1 MAEPKTRID
10 PRTKRAVAQM
20 AAQQRYKA
28 GQPPSSEVQAA
39 LSSFKEPPSPE
50 QISAVAMELA
60 RTKGT
65 AAAIEFETYAKELVI
80 ERARAEGE
88 RSYAAGAAPAPEV
101 DAELK
106 ATGSAVPTEEQIKA
120 TSARLAQ
127 KSPTL
132 AAQYEAYVRGLQ
144 SDRAAAQEG
153 QYSERDL
160 QTLEGDFEARAE
172 AKKQPPARLNEF
184 QPGQAPA
191 PAPAA
196 APAPRS
202 SVEKFKAAL
211 RPLMPWKGYYR
222 LEEAMGGAPA
232 DQSMKKLEAQLEKDA
247 AAKRREE
254 EASGGRTQ

>member
-1 MAEPKTRID
+1 
-10 PRTKRAVAQM
+10 M

-50 QISAVAMELA
+50 QISAVAMQLA

-106 ATGSAVPTEEQIKA
+106 ATGSAAPSEEQIRA

-127 KSPTL
+127 KSPAL

-160 QTLEGDFEARAE
+160 QTMEGDFEARAE
-172 AKKQPPARLNEF
+172 AKKQPPAKLNEF
-184 QPGQAPA
+184 QPAASA

-196 APAPRS
+196 APAPASRS
-202 SVEKFKAAL
+202 SVERFKAAL

-254 EASGGRTQ
+254 EAAGGRTQ